1 MKNILITSFALLLLT
16 AFGCQSDGNV
26 HAIMSDE
33 AQRQE
38 VYNMIVD
45 NDEMQQEMMQVM
57 RDKNSEGMMENG
69 MMGEH
74 GMMGKD
80 GMMGSMNRGQMQQMM
95 QQMMDDCA
103 QDSANCSMM
112 SKMMLG
118 NSSMM
123 HNMMMQMHE
132 KGMMNE
138 ACYQQMMSNMSKME
152 K

>member
-1 MKNILITSFALLLLT
+1 MKNILITSFALLLLI

-95 QQMMDDCA
+95 KRMMDDCA
-103 QDSANCSMM
+103 QDSANCTMM
-112 SKMMLG
+112 SKMMMG

-123 HNMMMQMHE
+123 HNMMMQMRE
-132 KGMMNE
+132 KGMMDE
-138 ACYQQMMSNMSKME
+138 ACYQQMMMNMSKME